1 MYEHDWH
8 WKRALLAGVV
18 APLGSAGATAVLY
31 WVISLLYLN
40 LAEGSMGDDS
50 LFVAGVFLDTETL
63 LFMTLGTGMVG
74 LAVMLVLGTPI
85 GYALSKMPR
94 FSKAGYIATSFMA
107 FPVMIVLISNGGDQ
121 VLIRSIRDLYFL
133 GYFAL
138 ITILNG
144 WIAHWVIHGSRKR
157 PPERVEA
164 VFE

>member
-1 MYEHDWH
+1 M
-8 WKRALLAGVV
+8 
-18 APLGSAGATAVLY
+18 
-31 WVISLLYLN
+31 
-40 LAEGSMGDDS
+40 
-50 LFVAGVFLDTETL
+50 AGVFLDTETL

-94 FSKAGYIATSFMA
+94 FSMASYIAASFMA
-107 FPVMIVLISNGGDQ
+107 FPVMIVLISDGTGRG
-121 VLIRSIRDLYFL
+121 LISSIRDLYFL

-144 WIAHWVIHGSRKR
+144 WIAHWVIHGRRKR